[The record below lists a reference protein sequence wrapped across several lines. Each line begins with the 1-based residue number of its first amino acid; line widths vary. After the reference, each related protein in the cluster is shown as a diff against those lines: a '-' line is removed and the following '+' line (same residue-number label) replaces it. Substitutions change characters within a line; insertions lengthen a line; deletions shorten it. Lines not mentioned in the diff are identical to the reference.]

1 VRFLAK
7 SGAKSMTAAAGPVVS
22 EMDAR
27 GVAHIALN
35 RPEAGNAY
43 DEALI
48 QALTAALGEMSGRQ
62 ELRAVLLKG
71 NGRHFQAGADL
82 KWIRAAGRGSAEENE
97 RISRATAEAV
107 DGLNRLPVPTVA
119 LVHGGCFGGGT
130 GMIAACDVVIAAD
143 DAVFS
148 ISEVRWG
155 LTAAIIIPQ
164 LSDAVSA
171 RQLRRYALT
180 GERFGATE
188 AHRIGLVHMV
198 VPPGELAAAGEAMVA
213 QLLENGPRAMAETKA
228 CILESSWGGFDRA
241 TFDALVTRHAAKRRT
256 EEAAEGLASFA
267 EKRAANWRA

>member
-1 VRFLAK
+1 
-7 SGAKSMTAAAGPVVS
+7 MTAAASPVIAA
-22 EMDAR
+22 MDSR
-27 GVAHIALN
+27 GVAFIALN
-35 RPEAGNAY
+35 RPEVGNAY

-48 QALTAALGEMSGRQ
+48 RGLTAALHDMSAQ
-62 ELRAVLLKG
+62 PELRAVLLKG

-82 KWIRAAGRGSAEENE
+82 KWIREVSGGSLEENE

-155 LTAAIIIPQ
+155 LTAAIIVPQ
-164 LSDAVSA
+164 LSDATSA

-180 GERFGATE
+180 GERFGAAE
-188 AHRIGLVHMV
+188 AHRIGLVHAV
-198 VPPGELAAAGEAMVA
+198 VSPDDLTAAGDAMVA
-213 QLLENGPRAMAETKA
+213 RLLENGPRAMAETKA
-228 CILESSWGGFDRA
+228 CILESSWGGFDRVA
-241 TFDALVTRHAAKRRT
+241 FDALVVSHAAKRRSA
-256 EEAAEGLASFA
+256 EAAEGLASFA
-267 EKRAANWRA
+267 EKRAARWSGRD